1 MEDISRDLEKEI
13 AKAKPKPYKQ
23 YRETSVLIVD
33 DSGEMKSG
41 EYLKVLARI
50 FMFASLIGCLVAA
63 VFCYFFVTAAKEL
76 SSTKAQL
83 ISVEKKLKKLS
94 GEKEELMARLV
105 IIGKAPDVPKGNPQ
119 KKEDDKEA
127 EK

>member
-1 MEDISRDLEKEI
+1 MSRELEKEI
-13 AKAKPKPYKQ
+13 AQARPKPYKPD
-23 YRETSVLIVD
+23 RRTSVLIVD
-33 DSGEMKSG
+33 DFGEMKSG

-50 FMFASLIGCLVAA
+50 FIFASLIGCLSAA

-83 ISVEKKLKKLS
+83 TSVEKKLKKLS

-105 IIGKAPDVPKGNPQ
+105 ILGKAPDVSKGEPQ
-119 KKEDDKEA
+119 KKEDDKEV